1 MMRNISKDL
10 YNISK
15 IKTKGKCIID
25 GCERET
31 QEKSHSISES
41 ILNYIKGDSE
51 LFQIQN
57 ICCPAG
63 RARREKLPPIM
74 IGLSM
79 RRLIDTAQYRAGACA
94 VRGKKSGWPGDCDML
109 GKAVG

>member
-15 IKTKGKCIID
+15 IRTKGKCIID

-41 ILNYIKGDSE
+41 SLNYIKGDFE
-51 LFQIQN
+51 
-57 ICCPAG
+57 
-63 RARREKLPPIM
+63 
-74 IGLSM
+74 
-79 RRLIDTAQYRAGACA
+79 
-94 VRGKKSGWPGDCDML
+94 
-109 GKAVG
+109 